1 MAATAIQEKAYAPTM
16 IVEKQKTV
24 SWRDFEKKYLTREDN
39 FKYEWV
45 NGLIEKT
52 PRTMNRDQSL
62 IIQRLQR
69 LFATTQA
76 YRKMDELISELDMFL
91 PTAKRSR
98 RADFGYLTAQQVAA
112 SVAGDMSPSAFV
124 VEIIS
129 KNDQINEVDKKLIE
143 YFDNGVEVVWLIFP
157 TLKKVEVHRSLRD
170 VSVYFEGDV
179 CSASPVLPDFEITVN
194 ALLS

>member
-1 MAATAIQEKAYAPTM
+1 MAATAIQEKAYVPTM
-16 IVEKQKTV
+16 VVEKKQSVT
-24 SWRDFEKKYLTREDN
+24 WHDFEKKYLTREDN

-69 LFATTQA
+69 LFSTTQA
-76 YRKMDELISELDMFL
+76 YRNMGELISELDMFL
-91 PTAKRSR
+91 PTAKRTR

-112 SVAGDMSPSAFV
+112 SVAGDMSPSSFV

-143 YFDNGVEVVWLIFP
+143 YFDNGVEVIWLVFP

-170 VSVYFEGDV
+170 VSVYFGDDV
-179 CSASPVLPDFEITVN
+179 CSASPILSDFEISVN
-194 ALLS
+194 VLLS